1 MSLTS
6 VIYIE
11 TLQKNCWTLFFKWEE
26 SAYITNNVSV
36 LQSTPE
42 AGHVI
47 HIAVKNSHNG
57 GICIQVK
64 NCLFLTNAAFVIK
77 NY

>member
-1 MSLTS
+1 MSLAS
-6 VIYIE
+6 VMYIE

-26 SAYITNNVSV
+26 SAYITNNISV

-47 HIAVKNSHNG
+47 HIAVCPKIAITEG
-57 GICIQVK
+57 Y
-64 NCLFLTNAAFVIK
+64 AFK
-77 NY
+77 